1 MFQAWHDDAVGRL
14 PESTPVDAL
23 PSGTVELIEL
33 ARAGDREAFT
43 RLFQRYNQQIC
54 TYLGRLV
61 GNSELGRDLA
71 QETFLHAWKSLPAL
85 RSDLS
90 FKPWLYRVATNLAR
104 SHLRHEKLI
113 RWFPWA
119 AHGEEEALEHL
130 IVAGPEK
137 QTGDSVCIQSA
148 LAQVSPQNRICLLLQ
163 LVGGFSQREIAES
176 LGISEK
182 SVSAYVSRG
191 KEQFR
196 KAYQRLDGGSVI

>member
-1 MFQAWHDDAVGRL
+1 MFQASHDDAVDGL
-14 PESTPVDAL
+14 PEHTPIDTSAT
-23 PSGTVELIEL
+23 GTVELIEM

-43 RLFQRYNQQIC
+43 RLFQSYNQQIC

-61 GNSELGRDLA
+61 GNAELGRDLA

-104 SHLRHEKLI
+104 SHLRHANLI
-113 RWFPWA
+113 RWFPWRE
-119 AHGEEEALEHL
+119 HGEGEAVEPLT
-130 IVAGPEK
+130 VAGPEK
-137 QTGDSVCIQSA
+137 QTSDSLCIQSA
-148 LAQVSPQNRICLLLQ
+148 LAQVSPQSRACMLLQ
-163 LVGGFSQREIAES
+163 LAGGFSQREIAEL

-196 KAYQRLDGGSVI
+196 RAYQRLDGGSAT